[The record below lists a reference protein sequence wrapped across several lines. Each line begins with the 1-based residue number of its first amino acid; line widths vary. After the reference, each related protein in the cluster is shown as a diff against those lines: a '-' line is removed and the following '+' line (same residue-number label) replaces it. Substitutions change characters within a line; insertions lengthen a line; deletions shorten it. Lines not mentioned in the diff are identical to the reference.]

1 MWRICVTDLRVE
13 GFSFVKYADG
23 TTFYADVLDNTFS
36 DMRSSAVEATKSWA
50 SANNML
56 LNTDK
61 TVLVNSTL
69 SIENTDTIKKYWPM
83 APRSCHLIT

>member
-23 TTFYADVLDNTFS
+23 TTFYADVLDSTFS

-50 SANNML
+50 SANNIL
-56 LNTDK
+56 INTDK
-61 TVLVNSTL
+61 TVLALVNST
-69 SIENTDTIKKYWPM
+69 TISRKHK
-83 APRSCHLIT
+83 